1 VSGGSKDLWNYLEM
15 EGNKRKDEGFQI
27 LNEVVEN
34 SETFGVCRFGHI
46 Y

>member
-1 VSGGSKDLWNYLEM
+1 M
-15 EGNKRKDEGFQI
+15 EGDERKDERFQI

-34 SETFGVCRFGHI
+34 SETFGVCRLGHI